1 MEAEPIRV
9 GSPREQQERAAAG
22 PQGLKGEGR
31 DDSVWSPAGAVQ
43 GRAAHGGCGH
53 VRQSKVDVGK
63 GWQTSLA
70 SGGLSLAQPS
80 GTPEGGEQGEQF
92 SGSVLDPAP
101 RQRRAARGSRGGKV
115 EGNPHRLCSS
125 SHYLC
130 SSPQSGSQIREPF
143 DVHPCSGTH
152 GGERASQGHGECGE
166 MGGMGGEL
174 WGALGSR

>member
-92 SGSVLDPAP
+92 WTLRPGREEQRGAPGEGRWRATLTDSVAP
-101 RQRRAARGSRGGKV
+101 PTSASAGGQ
-115 EGNPHRLCSS
+115 EHR
-125 SHYLC
+125 
-130 SSPQSGSQIREPF
+130 
-143 DVHPCSGTH
+143 
-152 GGERASQGHGECGE
+152 
-166 MGGMGGEL
+166 
-174 WGALGSR
+174 